1 METELG
7 QALGQEEPVYLVFPV
22 FLQPVYQT
30 VALFCHMT
38 VLRSLPELV
47 RCLQPQQDRLQLQDM
62 AEQTCNRGTDWADR
76 QEGCRVMASALHKDT
91 ADRTAVDR
99 AHKGTVLAVQ
109 WMEDHK

>member
-1 METELG
+1 
-7 QALGQEEPVYLVFPV
+7 
-22 FLQPVYQT
+22 
-30 VALFCHMT
+30 
-38 VLRSLPELV
+38 
-47 RCLQPQQDRLQLQDM
+47 M
-62 AEQTCNRGTDWADR
+62 AERTCNRGTDWADR